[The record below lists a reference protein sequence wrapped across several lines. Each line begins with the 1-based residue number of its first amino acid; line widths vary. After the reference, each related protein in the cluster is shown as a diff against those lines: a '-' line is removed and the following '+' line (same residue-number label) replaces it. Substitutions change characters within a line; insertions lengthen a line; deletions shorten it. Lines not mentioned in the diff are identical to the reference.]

1 MERGGER
8 KEGRVAAER
17 VKAGGGGGGEGVCF
31 DSMID
36 ILHARI
42 VLRLKNQRQ
51 ILT

>member
-17 VKAGGGGGGEGVCF
+17 VKGGGGGEGVCF
-31 DSMID
+31 DSMVD

-42 VLRLKNQRQ
+42 VLKLKNQRQ